1 MSAKHFWRMT
11 QGKVM
16 EGVFAINKPTGL
28 SSAQVLRDMQKH
40 FNPSELFA
48 PWIELEKNN
57 RAREKANQRK
67 RRKDQR
73 IQVKIGH
80 GGTLDPLATGVLITG
95 IGKGTKSLQDFLLC
109 TKVYETVVL
118 FGTSTDTYDRV
129 GKVLGKAPYDHV
141 TKEVVEKALEQFRG
155 KFMQLPPLYSALKMD
170 GKPLYEYAREGK
182 EIPRKIERREVEVLD
197 LEIVEWMEGGTHS
210 HKPPT
215 DEAGHAEVNLANK
228 VWRQENVLPA
238 GTKSE
243 DNPRSVQRED
253 SNKSSEDEALE
264 AFERKK
270 RKLSEDQDDLVRER
284 PPSKRKGVTSSQ
296 DATMSG
302 GLPPP
307 ALEVTGED
315 GAVESE
321 GALSSDEV
329 PKATIEKSPTPTVK
343 GPPAVKLRMT
353 VTSGFYVRS
362 LCHDLGAAVGSAA
375 TMAELER
382 TRQGDFEL
390 GKNVLEYDD
399 LAKGEKVWAPQV
411 EVMLDEWYEQD
422 SRRPRTERIVERS
435 GGGERDEQRS
445 GHRDNERRG
454 SDHHRSRR
462 DERDDRGNNR
472 RLKEERSLERRVK
485 HENSPGRDNRRGSNE
500 VKRDRSPERRVKHE
514 LSPEPSERDHQRPRR
529 DSRDDGDESHQPRS
543 EHRDRERRS
552 SERREEGRLSPRE
565 EDM

>member
-1 MSAKHFWRMT
+1 
-11 QGKVM
+11 V
-16 EGVFAINKPTGL
+16 EAINKPTGL
-28 SSAQVLRDMQKH
+28 SSAQVLRDLQKH

-67 RRKDQR
+67 RRRDQR
-73 IQVKIGH
+73 VQVKIGH

-141 TKEVVEKALEQFRG
+141 TKDMVEKALDQFRG
-155 KFMQLPPLYSALKMD
+155 KFLQLPPLYSALKMD

-182 EIPRKIERREVEVLD
+182 EIPRQIERREVEVLN
-197 LEIVEWMEGGTHS
+197 LEIVEWMEGGTHP
-210 HKPPT
+210 HKAPT

-228 VWRQENVLPA
+228 VWKQENVLPA

-243 DNPRSVQRED
+243 KENSQSRKSQD
-253 SNKSSEDEALE
+253 SKVSSEDEALE
-264 AFERKK
+264 EFERNK

-284 PPSKRKGVTSSQ
+284 PPSKRKVVTSSQ

-307 ALEVTGED
+307 AVEVTDDKGV
-315 GAVESE
+315 VEPE
-321 GALSSDEV
+321 GGFTSNEV
-329 PKATIEKSPTPTVK
+329 PKATIEKSPTPLAK

-375 TMAELER
+375 LMAELER

-390 GKNVLEYDD
+390 GKNVLEYED
-399 LAKGEKVWAPQV
+399 LEKGEKVWAPKV

-422 SRRPRTERIVERS
+422 SQRPRTERIAETTGGREREERS
-435 GGGERDEQRS
+435 SE
-445 GHRDNERRG
+445 HREKDRRG
-454 SDHHRSRR
+454 SSRSERYEQSGRDHRRSRR
-462 DERDDRGNNR
+462 DGRDDHVDRGGVNEERNPEHREKHWISPPPSQRDHHRPRHEEKDDRGETHR
-472 RLKEERSLERRVK
+472 
-485 HENSPGRDNRRGSNE
+485 
-500 VKRDRSPERRVKHE
+500 
-514 LSPEPSERDHQRPRR
+514 
-529 DSRDDGDESHQPRS
+529 PRS
-543 EHRDRERRS
+543 EHREREKRSPDRGEA
-552 SERREEGRLSPRE
+552 GRLSPRE
-565 EDM
+565 DDL